1 MKVGKKALSLL
12 LAMIMIMSSL
22 SVSFSVFAATSTT
35 NDIYS
40 AIVMHHDSLMD
51 AIDKATKGPEDKRD
65 NSGVPVKN
73 GSTWEVKRDTLNG
86 GWLAVS
92 RAIASYAKGTYSSN
106 KTYVDLYD
114 KIIAD
119 AKGYATSNGYPVEDF
134 EAILGYYKFGSN
146 ATGTFATQE
155 TVTLNIGPGFDLL
168 AFKDVASIEDKT
180 YSTAVLKFTPKG
192 ELATGYTLSSA
203 DDISFTTT
211 DFVEA
216 GTDVAVIKGVLEQCI
231 AAGAFKAWFS
241 KGTLETDEL
250 AAMTNLLALFDTT
263 MAITGLGY
271 TEAQIWDH
279 YVAPQ
284 TGKTY
289 GETKAWFDNAG
300 ARAEA
305 EPKASKYKTDLDAL
319 MNTSLDGMNAF
330 ALKAHKDAV
339 EAVIQEMD
347 NDQFSVLVYQI
358 INENENYIGKTD
370 SVVNVYLKE
379 LGVKVG
385 QAYATV
391 QLDASGFGLGTIVLA
406 DKLVELST
414 AMESLKSA
422 ADVEIPEGTEWK
434 DTAEYQANFNW
445 WMEAKDVVNLVDI
458 YVLANASFA
467 DIKDI
472 KSAAGNAI
480 TEEIYNKVADKVG
493 KLTYEIEG
501 GTYAEGKAEMD
512 AVMANTI
519 LTGRNYA
526 TIAEI
531 CDDFVVNYNE
541 AVHLRDTASLNAVY
555 TAIYPDGLD
564 AYAEYIQ
571 TMKAAAAKAY

>member
-1 MKVGKKALSLL
+1 MKVGKKALSCL
-12 LAMIMIMSSL
+12 LAIIMIVSSC
-22 SVSFSVFAATSTT
+22 SVCFSVLGATTDT
-35 NDIYS
+35 ADIYS

-65 NSGVPVKN
+65 TSGVPVKN
-73 GSTWEVKRDTLNG
+73 GSAWEVKRDTLNG

-92 RAIASYAKGTYSSN
+92 RAVAQYAKGTYAKN
-106 KTYVDLYD
+106 KTYVDLVKAIKD
-114 KIIAD
+114 EATTVLDPNKTHPVAD
-119 AKGYATSNGYPVEDF
+119 YNT
-134 EAILGYYKFGSN
+134 ILDYYKFGSE

-155 TVTLNIGPGFDLL
+155 TVTLNIGTGFDLL
-168 AFKDVASIEDKT
+168 AFKNVAAIEDKT

-192 ELATGYTLSSA
+192 ELATGYTLSTA
-203 DDISFTTT
+203 DDISFTTK

-216 GTDVAVIKGVLEQCI
+216 GTDVGVIKGVLEQCI
-231 AAGAFKAWFS
+231 AADAFKAWFNKTTS
-241 KGTLETDEL
+241 LTTDEL
-250 AAMTNLLALFDTT
+250 AAMTNLFALFDTT

-279 YVAPQ
+279 YVAPV
-284 TGKTY
+284 TAKTY
-289 GETKAWFDNAG
+289 AEAKAWYDNAG

-305 EPKASKYKTDLDAL
+305 EPKANDYKTRLDAL

-339 EAVIQEMD
+339 EAIIQEMD

-358 INENENYIGKTD
+358 INENGNYVGKND

-406 DKLVELST
+406 DKLVALAT

-445 WMEAKDVVNLVDI
+445 WKEAKEVVNLIDM

-472 KSAAGNAI
+472 K
-480 TEEIYNKVADKVG
+480 
-493 KLTYEIEG
+493 
-501 GTYAEGKAEMD
+501 
-512 AVMANTI
+512 
-519 LTGRNYA
+519 
-526 TIAEI
+526 
-531 CDDFVVNYNE
+531 
-541 AVHLRDTASLNAVY
+541 
-555 TAIYPDGLD
+555 
-564 AYAEYIQ
+564 
-571 TMKAAAAKAY
+571 